1 MEKSNSEKDNCA
13 YKKFL
18 EEGTTKFYQNDFIG
32 AIDALNK
39 AIRLG
44 CNDKYAN
51 MESVCI
57 YLTDGYGAFPSKEP
71 DLPVLWVVL
80 PGGASKN
87 FLPFVDI
94 VRLNS

>member
-1 MEKSNSEKDNCA
+1 MPI
-13 YKKFL
+13 KFL

-57 YLTDGYGAFPSKEP
+57 YLTD
-71 DLPVLWVVL
+71 
-80 PGGASKN
+80 
-87 FLPFVDI
+87 
-94 VRLNS
+94 